1 MSRLTEKLMSNLL
14 KKISTQNG
22 FRLVVKLKSTLGKIL
37 LVLLFLFSFAACRTP
52 FNQPQTPSA
61 SQTAVSKSKKTTNA
75 RLSSE
80 KRLRRKRISVSR
92 NLYEGSLWRYESSF
106 GNILRDHRARFRGD
120 LMTISE
126 LPAVVNVAEPKAEA
140 EGEAA
145 APTNDTQRA
154 SLLLEAIT
162 MRDEIENEQN
172 DILRSLE
179 TISARVT
186 KVLPDGNMLIK
197 GQKIDYRQRNQV
209 RYITTITGILR
220 PADVDDSN
228 IVSATKLANPNVKIK
243 RQQSGTFI
251 RERLQKLAPLVGQQK
266 AGLLGRL
273 GDFAKQ

>member
-1 MSRLTEKLMSNLL
+1 M
-14 KKISTQNG
+14 
-22 FRLVVKLKSTLGKIL
+22 
-37 LVLLFLFSFAACRTP
+37 
-52 FNQPQTPSA
+52 
-61 SQTAVSKSKKTTNA
+61 
-75 RLSSE
+75 
-80 KRLRRKRISVSR
+80 SVSR

-120 LMTISE
+120 LLTISE
-126 LPAVVNVAEPKAEA
+126 LPSVVNVPEPKAEA
-140 EGEAA
+140 EGETAS

-162 MRDEIENEQN
+162 MRDEIEKEQN
-172 DILRSLE
+172 DILRTLE

-209 RYITTITGILR
+209 RYITTITGVLR

-243 RQQSGTFI
+243 RQQSGTFV

-266 AGLLGRL
+266 AGLMGRI